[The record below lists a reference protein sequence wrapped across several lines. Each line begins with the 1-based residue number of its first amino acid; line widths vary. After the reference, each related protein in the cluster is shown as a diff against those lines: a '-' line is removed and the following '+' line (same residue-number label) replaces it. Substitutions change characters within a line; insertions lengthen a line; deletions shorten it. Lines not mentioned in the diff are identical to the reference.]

1 MPSQWRDLS
10 SPPAL
15 PGLFLRAA
23 LCRGIRGKQL
33 PDLGLRCELSV
44 DPRHL
49 ARYRK
54 VCGLADSAYLPA
66 AYPHILAFPLQM
78 QLLTDPA
85 FPLPL
90 LGLVHVENR
99 IRVLRPL
106 GGLGPFT
113 VSVQLGQLQPHS
125 KGAVFSL
132 ITRLEDQLGLLWEG
146 ESRMLCRGLQMP
158 GVAAHQPTAAP
169 LPLKELATWS
179 APADTGRRYAR
190 VAGDYNPIHLYAAT
204 AKLFG
209 FPRAIAHGLWHKART
224 TEELAKHLPIS
235 GYELAVRFQK
245 PLLLPGTVS
254 LLASAPAA
262 NGQLSLQGADGGVH
276 MSGQWQSLGNA
287 G

>member
-1 MPSQWRDLS
+1 MPCQWRDLS
-10 SPPAL
+10 SLPAL

-23 LCRGIRGKQL
+23 LRRGIRGQQL
-33 PDLGLRCELSV
+33 PEQGLRCELSV
-44 DPRHL
+44 DPKHL

-54 VCGLADSAYLPA
+54 VCGLAESAYLPA
-66 AYPHILAFPLQM
+66 AYAHILAFPLQL

-113 VSVQLGQLQPHS
+113 ISVQLGPLQPHS

-146 ESRMLCRGLQMP
+146 ESRMLCRALKLP
-158 GVAAHQPTAAP
+158 GVAAHQPMATP
-169 LPLKELATWS
+169 LPLELVANWT
-179 APADTGRRYAR
+179 APANTGRRYAR
-190 VAGDYNPIHLYAAT
+190 VASDYNPIHLYAAT

-224 TEELAKHLPIS
+224 LQELAKHLPIS
-235 GYELAVRFQK
+235 GYELSVRFQK
-245 PLLLPGTVS
+245 PLLLPGSVS
-254 LLASAPAA
+254 LLASAPASS
-262 NGQLSLQGADGGVH
+262 GQLSLQGADGAVH
-276 MSGQWQSLGNA
+276 MSGQWQPLSNA
-287 G
+287 D